1 MILCRCVP
9 ENAVPLMRGDGV
21 FYGNGDRSKG
31 AMQRSSRFLFRLDF
45 EAFMFLGTT
54 NKLFFSCVLCQN
66 RCEMVS
72 QGATNE
78 KDYCSGQAKESG
90 KEVEKRD
97 KAKGSGKNVC

>member
-9 ENAVPLMRGDGV
+9 EDAVPLMRGDGV
-21 FYGNGDRSKG
+21 YYGNGDRSKG
-31 AMQRSSRFLFRLDF
+31 ATSISSRFLFRLDF

-78 KDYCSGQAKESG
+78 KGQAKESG
-90 KEVEKRD
+90 KEVGKRD
-97 KAKGSGKNVC
+97 KAKGSDKNVC